1 MFRRE
6 EINGIIKRLVILLK
20 MNQTNLSL
28 SLFQQSSWASQCL
41 SSLKTAQAGSERLTI
56 NKGWEI
62 FFGSLATG

>member
-20 MNQTNLSL
+20 INHTNLSL

-56 NKGWEI
+56 NKGWEN
-62 FFGSLATG
+62 FGSLATG

>member
-6 EINGIIKRLVILLK
+6 EINGIIKRLVIFLK

-41 SSLKTAQAGSERLTI
+41 SSLKTAQSGSERLTI

-62 FFGSLATG
+62 FGSLVTG